1 METQSRCAV
10 VTGAGSGIGAG
21 IAEALAPA
29 NRVILVGRREAAL
42 ATTRDRIVAGG
53 AHADVLPW
61 DIGAGQNAGDLV
73 DAVLRL
79 TGRLDVLV
87 HAAGNQIRRPALEF
101 AAADWDAVLGLH
113 LRAAFLL
120 AQAAGRHMVAHGGGA
135 ILFLASLTSQRLGL
149 AGGVAYATAKS
160 GLLGLM
166 RSLAVEWAPHGVRV
180 NALAVGFVPTEMT
193 RDVDDTPG
201 RRVLVGRTP
210 MGRLG
215 TPAEMG
221 DAAAFLC
228 CDAARYIT
236 GEVLTVDGGWS
247 AA

>member
-1 METQSRCAV
+1 METSRCAV

-21 IAEALAPA
+21 IAEALALE
-29 NRVILVGRREAAL
+29 NRVVLVGRRAAAL
-42 ATTRDRIVAGG
+42 AATRDRIAARGL
-53 AHADVLPW
+53 AADVLPW
-61 DIGAGQNAGDLV
+61 DIRAGESAGQLV
-73 DAVLRL
+73 DAVLGL

-87 HAAGNQIRRPALEF
+87 HAAGNQIRRPALEYS
-101 AAADWDAVLGLH
+101 AADWDAVLGLH

-120 AQAAGRHMVAHGGGA
+120 AQAAGAQMVRSGGGA
-135 ILFLASLTSQRLGL
+135 ILFLASLTSHRLGL
-149 AGGVAYATAKS
+149 AGGVAYAAAKS

-166 RSLAVEWAPHGVRV
+166 RSLAVEWAPAGVRV

-193 RDVDDTPG
+193 RDVDGTPG
-201 RRVLVGRTP
+201 RRALVGRTP
-210 MGRLG
+210 LGRLG

-228 CDAARYIT
+228 SDAARYIT

-247 AA
+247 VA